1 MDVELA
7 LDMVSVHDF
16 QLVGHDHITGRIE
29 RDGILD
35 GDGSLAKPARALS
48 VSSSAFDLSYGT
60 QMRLDLFCSS
70 ETWR

>member
-1 MDVELA
+1 VVVNLA

-35 GDGSLAKPARALS
+35 GDGSKASEGFIGIVVCL
-48 VSSSAFDLSYGT
+48 
-60 QMRLDLFCSS
+60 RLVLRDTN
-70 ETWR
+70 ET

>member
-35 GDGSLAKPARALS
+35 GDGSK
-48 VSSSAFDLSYGT
+48 VSEGCIGIIV
-60 QMRLDLFCSS
+60 RLRLVK
-70 ETWR
+70 